1 LRDVAQAVCSS
12 DGVVGHD
19 IVAARAD
26 RRNAMHSCSNALRH
40 LAAFIVA
47 AAASFAAAADYPAPS
62 EGDFVARD
70 FRFSSGQALPEVRI
84 HYRTFGRIA
93 RDANGHATNVV
104 LIGHGTGGSGASLVD
119 SPTGNALFAAELLG
133 KGQPLDAAKY
143 FVVVPDGLGHGKS
156 SKPSDGLHGRFPRYG
171 YRDMVEAQYRLLTE
185 GLKVDHLRLVMGTSM
200 GGMQTWMWGE
210 LHPEFMD
217 ALMPLASLPA
227 PIAGRN
233 RMWRKI
239 AVDAIRTDPAF
250 REGDYASQPAGLH
263 VAAEMLIFMSSNPVV
278 RQKAMPTR
286 AETDAFLDKSSAAA
300 MSSTD
305 ANDLAY
311 ALDASYDYD
320 PAADL
325 GKIRAPLVAINSAD
339 DLINPPELGIL
350 DAGIARVPHGRAIVI
365 PLSDETIGHGTH
377 TKAKLWKEHLE
388 RLLRD
393 TER

>member
-1 LRDVAQAVCSS
+1 MFLRS
-12 DGVVGHD
+12 
-19 IVAARAD
+19 IVFRWP
-26 RRNAMHSCSNALRH
+26 
-40 LAAFIVA
+40 AAFVLATVA
-47 AAASFAAAADYPAPS
+47 GAVVAADYPKPA
-62 EGDFVARD
+62 EADFIARD
-70 FRFSSGQALPEVRI
+70 FKFANGETLPEVRI
-84 HYRTFGRIA
+84 HYRTFGSIA

-104 LIGHGTGGSGASLVD
+104 LVGHGTGGSGASLVD
-119 SPTGNALFAAELLG
+119 SPIGNTLFAAELLG
-133 KGQPLDAAKY
+133 KGQPLDADKY
-143 FVVVPDGLGHGKS
+143 FIVVPDGLGHGKS
-156 SKPSDGLHGRFPRYG
+156 SKPSDGLHARFPRYG

-185 GLKVDHLRLVMGTSM
+185 GLKVDHLRLAMGTSM

-239 AVDAIRTDPAF
+239 AIDAIRTDPAF
-250 REGDYASQPAGLH
+250 SGGDYASQPAGLH
-263 VAAEMLIFMSSNPVV
+263 VAAEMLVLMSSNPVV

-286 AETDAFLDKSSAAA
+286 AQTDAFLDKSAAGA
-300 MSSTD
+300 MGSTD

-311 ALDASYDYD
+311 ALDASWDYD

-325 GKIRAPLVAINSAD
+325 GRIRAPLLAINSAD

-350 DAGIARVPHGRAIVI
+350 EAGVARVPHGRAVVI

-377 TKAKLWKEHLE
+377 TKAKLWKEHLAG
-388 RLLRD
+388 LLRD
-393 TER
+393 TQH

>member
-1 LRDVAQAVCSS
+1 MFSLSNVLCRLVALV
-12 DGVVGHD
+12 
-19 IVAARAD
+19 
-26 RRNAMHSCSNALRH
+26 
-40 LAAFIVA
+40 VA
-47 AAASFAAAADYPAPS
+47 AAAGAVAAADYPQPTEA
-62 EGDFVARD
+62 DFVARD
-70 FRFSSGQALPEVRI
+70 FKFASGEMLPEVRI

-119 SPTGNALFAAELLG
+119 SPTGNALFASELLG
-133 KGQPLDAAKY
+133 KGQPLDADKY

-185 GLKVDHLRLVMGTSM
+185 GLKVDHLRLAMGTSM

-239 AVDAIRTDPAF
+239 AIDAIRTDPAF
-250 REGDYASQPAGLH
+250 REGDYPSQPAGLH
-263 VAAEMLIFMSSNPVV
+263 VATQMLVLMSSNPVL

-286 AETDAFLDKSSAAA
+286 SETDAFLDKSVASAIGA
-300 MSSTD
+300 MD
-305 ANDLAY
+305 ANDIAY

-325 GKIRAPLVAINSAD
+325 GKIRVPLLAINSAD

-350 DAGIARVPHGRAIVI
+350 EAGIARVAHGLAIVI

-377 TKAKLWKEHLE
+377 TKAKLWKQHLA
-388 RLLRD
+388 RLLRE

>member
-1 LRDVAQAVCSS
+1 MRPTRIVMRHVAVLVLSA
-12 DGVVGHD
+12 
-19 IVAARAD
+19 VAACAG
-26 RRNAMHSCSNALRH
+26 
-40 LAAFIVA
+40 
-47 AAASFAAAADYPAPS
+47 AADYPKAS
-62 EGDFVARD
+62 EADFVATN
-70 FRFSSGQALPEVRI
+70 FKFTSGEMLPEVRI
-84 HYRTFGRIA
+84 HYRTFGRVA
-93 RDANGHATNVV
+93 RDASGHATNVV

-133 KGQPLDAAKY
+133 KGQPLDAEKY

-171 YRDMVEAQYRLLTE
+171 YRDMVQAQYRLLTE
-185 GLKVDHLRLVMGTSM
+185 GLKVDHLRLAMGTSM

-210 LHPEFMD
+210 MHPEFMD
-217 ALMPLASLPA
+217 ALMPLASLPVS
-227 PIAGRN
+227 IAGRN

-239 AVDAIRTDPAF
+239 AIDAIRTDPGF
-250 REGDYASQPAGLH
+250 REGDYATQPAGLH
-263 VAAEMLIFMSSNPVV
+263 VATEMLFLMSSNPVV

-286 AETDAFLDKSSAAA
+286 AQTDAFLDKSVASAVA
-300 MSSTD
+300 STD

-325 GKIRAPLVAINSAD
+325 GRIRAPLLAINSAD
-339 DLINPPELGIL
+339 DLINPPELGL
-350 DAGIARVPHGRAIVI
+350 LEAGIARVPRGRAIVI

-377 TKAKLWKEHLE
+377 TKAKLWKEHLA
-388 RLLRD
+388 RLLLE

>member
-1 LRDVAQAVCSS
+1 MISL
-12 DGVVGHD
+12 
-19 IVAARAD
+19 
-26 RRNAMHSCSNALRH
+26 SNVLGR
-40 LAAFIVA
+40 LAAFI
-47 AAASFAAAADYPAPS
+47 FAAAACAVPAADYPQLTEA
-62 EGDFVARD
+62 DFVARD
-70 FRFSSGQALPEVRI
+70 FKFSSGAVLQEVRI

-119 SPTGNALFAAELLG
+119 SPTGSALFAAELLG
-133 KGQPLDAAKY
+133 KGQPLDADKY

-156 SKPSDGLHGRFPRYG
+156 SKPSDGLHSRFPRYG
-171 YRDMVEAQYRLLTE
+171 YRDMVEAQYRLVTE

-239 AVDAIRTDPAF
+239 AIDAIRTDPTF
-250 REGDYASQPAGLH
+250 RDGDYASQPAGLH
-263 VAAEMLIFMSSNPVV
+263 VAAEMLILMSSNPVV

-286 AETDAFLDKSSAAA
+286 AETDAFLDKSAAGA

-325 GKIRAPLVAINSAD
+325 GRIRAPLVAINSAD
-339 DLINPPELGIL
+339 DLINPPELGL
-350 DAGIARVPHGRAIVI
+350 LEAGIARVLHGRAIVI

-377 TKAKLWKEHLE
+377 TKAKLWKRHLAQ
-388 RLLRD
+388 LLRE

>member
-1 LRDVAQAVCSS
+1 MRPRRIVMR
-12 DGVVGHD
+12 H
-19 IVAARAD
+19 VAALVLSA
-26 RRNAMHSCSNALRH
+26 
-40 LAAFIVA
+40 VA
-47 AAASFAAAADYPAPS
+47 ACAGAADYPKPS
-62 EGDFVARD
+62 EADFVATN
-70 FRFSSGQALPEVRI
+70 FKFASGETLPEVRI

-93 RDANGHATNVV
+93 RDASGHATNVV

-119 SPTGNALFAAELLG
+119 SPTGTALFAAELLG
-133 KGQPLDAAKY
+133 KGQPLDAEKY

-156 SKPSDGLHGRFPRYG
+156 SKPSDGLHGRFPHYG

-185 GLKVDHLRLVMGTSM
+185 GLKVDHLRLAMGTSM

-227 PIAGRN
+227 AIAGRN

-239 AVDAIRTDPAF
+239 AIDAIRTDPAF
-250 REGDYASQPAGLH
+250 RDGDYASQPAGLQ
-263 VAAEMLIFMSSNPVV
+263 VAAGMLILMSSNPVV

-286 AETDAFLDKSSAAA
+286 AQTDAFFDKSAAGA
-300 MSSTD
+300 MGSTD

-311 ALDASYDYD
+311 ALDASHDYD

-325 GKIRAPLVAINSAD
+325 GKIRAPLLAINSAD

-350 DAGIARVPHGRAIVI
+350 EAGIARVPHGRAIVI

-377 TKAKLWKEHLE
+377 TKAKLWKEHLAQ
-388 RLLRD
+388 LLRE